1 MKRVLLV
8 IWRLAGAGFIAAG
21 IVATLADPIPTISET
36 AKPAILTVPVPVHER
51 PAALI
56 ET

>member
-8 IWRLAGAGFIAAG
+8 IWRIAGAGFIAAG
-21 IVATLADPIPTISET
+21 IIVTFDPVPVISET
-36 AKPAILTVPVPVHER
+36 AKPAILTVPVPAH
-51 PAALI
+51 PTPTPLI